1 LFYDTRALGIHEVN
15 YTNQT
20 IIFFMSSYVNLDQY
34 AGSNSVELSAESANL
49 FIQIPTW
56 EKCLASFNKACAGC
70 RSENQIGGNLEA
82 IVTRLKSFYDKQ
94 LKLYFTSLGESDFK
108 TAADIVEQLSSI
120 GISTDNSGLSHNPGK
135 YLKDLER
142 ILNLPNTTFS
152 SMEMSQSE
160 WQDGYRQDAKD
171 IASLGILPKASLRV
185 MRNGAISGTPFNIN
199 GTGLEQNLPE
209 YLTEISGGV
218 EPATIILRSNQ
229 TKNGR
234 NLTRSTILARE
245 DLIRTNPDLVAPK
258 KAYPELRDNIG
269 LEGQNINNFG
279 ELVETF

>member
-1 LFYDTRALGIHEVN
+1 
-15 YTNQT
+15 
-20 IIFFMSSYVNLDQY
+20 MSSYVNFDQY
-34 AGSNSVELSAESANL
+34 VESNPTESLNTSAEY

-56 EKCLASFNKACAGC
+56 KKCLASFNKACAGC

-108 TAADIVEQLSSI
+108 TAADIIEQLSVI
-120 GISTDNSGLSHNPGK
+120 GISTDNSGLSHNPGA
-135 YLKDLER
+135 YLRDLER
-142 ILNLPNTTFS
+142 ILGLPNSTFS

-160 WQDGYRQDAKD
+160 DQNGYSQDAKD

-185 MRNGAISGTPFNIN
+185 MRNGTISGTPFNIN
-199 GTGLEQNLPE
+199 GTSLEQNLPE
-209 YLTEISGGV
+209 YLTDISGGV

-234 NLTRSTILARE
+234 NLTKSTVLTRE
-245 DLIRTNPDLVAPK
+245 DLILKNPDLVAPK